1 MKKNM
6 IACRGAALQ
15 KRIAHVDRFTLIEL
29 LVVIAIIAILAAMLL
44 PALQQARERAKS
56 VSCINHLKSMG
67 VGAVQYQ
74 TENNDY
80 IPFGY
85 DSSSTNFSGYGTPA
99 QPLWFIRIGAYMGYV
114 PSSDAGRR
122 HYEFQ
127 TVSDKSKM
135 VYCPS
140 LESVAG
146 NNIYSV
152 NMHLGLKAPANGP
165 VQNAKL
171 VHVYFPSRRLFL
183 VDVNYTWPQSF
194 NPQGDLYSRR
204 HNGASN
210 VLTFGGNVV
219 TRKGSHLYAMGS
231 TFWNTPFDN
240 FSPKLTIE

>member
-6 IACRGAALQ
+6 ITCRGAALQ

-85 DSSSTNFSGYGTPA
+85 DSSSTNYSGYGTPA
-99 QPLWFIRIGAYMGYV
+99 QPLWFIRIGAYMGYA
-114 PSSDAGRR
+114 PSSEAGKR

-127 TVSDKSKM
+127 NVADRSKM
-135 VYCPS
+135 IFCSAEAPVR
-140 LESVAG
+140 G
-146 NNIYSV
+146 DNIYSV

-171 VHVYFPSRRLFL
+171 VHVYFPSRRFFI

-194 NPQGDLYSRR
+194 NPQGDLYARR
-204 HNGASN
+204 HNGAAN

-219 TRKGSHLYAMGS
+219 TRKGSHLYAMGH